1 MQILEPAA
9 ELACRSVEHSVPS
22 REQTKCSP
30 RTPAV
35 RVVLLALVLAT
46 SVAAC
51 SQSRH
56 VRDRP
61 GVTLSPL
68 PPLSTIPPS
77 TTVIVYPTYV
87 VGEGDTFENIAR
99 RLGVTADELA
109 LFNGIVNRDRLEVGQ
124 VLEIPPS
131 ATTTVPRG

>member
-1 MQILEPAA
+1 MVGAA
-9 ELACRSVEHSVPS
+9 
-22 REQTKCSP
+22 
-30 RTPAV
+30 
-35 RVVLLALVLAT
+35 LLTLVF
-46 SVAAC
+46 VASAASC
-51 SQSRH
+51 SQNRH

-61 GVTLSPL
+61 GITLSPL

-77 TTVIVYPTYV
+77 TTVLVYPTYV

-124 VLEIPPS
+124 VLEVPPS